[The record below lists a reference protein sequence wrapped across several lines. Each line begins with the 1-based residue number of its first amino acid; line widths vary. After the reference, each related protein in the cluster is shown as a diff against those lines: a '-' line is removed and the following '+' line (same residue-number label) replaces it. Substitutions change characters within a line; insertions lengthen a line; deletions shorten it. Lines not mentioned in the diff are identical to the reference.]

1 MKLNSIGWT
10 NGACSEDGLDET
22 NKSKDRGRKRRKLL
36 HVVEGGWRGLRLSI
50 SLHLSSDISTSL

>member
-10 NGACSEDGLDET
+10 DGACSEDGLDET

-36 HVVEGGWRGLRLSI
+36 HVVEGG
-50 SLHLSSDISTSL
+50 